1 MLMTRDNPSIAT
13 KVNTMTSSV
22 IILLLGNARL
32 RCLCHRSVRQ
42 EKIIDSGVAELMQR
56 VYLSCLY
63 RGLFAIPPF
72 FFEVL
77 RVYAIFSE
85 LKSDDHKVTGSKPV
99 LFRMFFFFVDFPVS
113 GVVRAK
119 PQKVELCCNVKNARW
134 YASKAFPME
143 FLVRELVSGSRLV

>member
-22 IILLLGNARL
+22 IILLLGNAQL

-56 VYLSCLY
+56 AYLSCLY
-63 RGLFAIPPF
+63 KGLFSIPP

-77 RVYAIFSE
+77 RVCAIFSE
-85 LKSDDHKVTGSKPV
+85 LQSEDHKVTGSKPV
-99 LFRMFFFFVDFPVS
+99 LFRIFFFVDFPVS
-113 GVVRAK
+113 GVVRAE
-119 PQKVELCCNVKNARW
+119 PQKVE
-134 YASKAFPME
+134 
-143 FLVRELVSGSRLV
+143 

>member
-22 IILLLGNARL
+22 IILLLGNAQL
-32 RCLCHRSVRQ
+32 RYLCHRSVKQ

-85 LKSDDHKVTGSKPV
+85 LKSDDHKVTGSKTRV
-99 LFRMFFFFVDFPVS
+99 VS
-113 GVVRAK
+113 CVFSSTFQFLGSS
-119 PQKVELCCNVKNARW
+119 ARNL
-134 YASKAFPME
+134 K
-143 FLVRELVSGSRLV
+143 RLSCVAM